1 MHRTIKAA
9 SVAAA
14 LAIGLS
20 LAARSAQAQ
29 VPGWNLIRPTSCFLF
44 ANSANGQV
52 TNTLWVYTSTFTVTL
67 LDPGSIN
74 AATRWCYD
82 RSAFWAYNT
91 GGSVWSW
98 IYIVP
103 GLK

>member
-1 MHRTIKAA
+1 MHRKLKTVMIAIALTAGLALSA
-9 SVAAA
+9 S
-14 LAIGLS
+14 
-20 LAARSAQAQ
+20 SAQAQ
-29 VPGWNLIRPTSCFLF
+29 VAGWNLIRPTSCFLF

-52 TNTLWVYTSTFTVTL
+52 TNTLWVYTNTFTVTL
-67 LDPGSIN
+67 MDPGSIN
-74 AATRWCYD
+74 AATQWCYD

-98 IYIVP
+98 LYIVP